1 MSEKTLRR
9 RTFIS
14 FGVSI
19 VVFVI
24 VFALALT
31 LGRYK
36 ISIPDFFKAV
46 FTDDSALDIQRSIIV
61 NLRLP
66 RTIMATFVGIG
77 LSLSGLLYQETF
89 RNKLVS
95 PDLLG
100 VSTGASV
107 GAALAIV
114 LGLSS
119 LFISVFAFVAGLITV
134 LITVVISK
142 LFSNGSS
149 TILLLSGIIVGGFMS
164 AILSMIK
171 YFSNDITT
179 LASITYWLM
188 GSFESAN
195 MKRNYILMGVVT
207 VCAIV
212 LLLISHSINMVNQ
225 GKEEAQTKGTHY
237 DLYRGLIIVISTIL
251 TAISVCFCGTISWI
265 GLVIPHIV
273 RLLAGRDAKRTI
285 PLCITFGGTFMVL
298 VDILSR
304 TFTDSEIPLSAVTG
318 FVGTII
324 FVVILIIKRRK
335 LNELKDIEFI
345 LQI

>member
-1 MSEKTLRR
+1 MNEKVLKR
-9 RTFIS
+9 RTWIS
-14 FGVSI
+14 FGISI
-19 VVFVI
+19 VVFAI
-24 VFALALT
+24 IFALALM
-31 LGRYK
+31 LGRHK
-36 ISIPDFFKAV
+36 IAIDEFFKAI
-46 FTDDSALDIQRSIIV
+46 FTNDDTLATQRSIIV

-66 RTIMATFVGIG
+66 RTIMAAFVGVG

-119 LFISVFAFVAGLITV
+119 ALISVFAFLMGLLTVFVTV
-134 LITVVISK
+134 LVSK
-142 LFSNGSS
+142 LFRNGSS

-164 AILSMIK
+164 AILSIIK

-195 MKRNYILMGVVT
+195 MSRDYILMGVVV
-207 VCAIV
+207 VCIVV
-212 LLLISHSINMVNQ
+212 LLLISHPINLVNQ
-225 GKEEAQTKGTHY
+225 GKAEAQTKGINY
-237 DLYRGLIIVISTIL
+237 NFYRGLIIILATVL

-285 PLCITFGGTFMVL
+285 PLCITFGGTFMIL
-298 VDILSR
+298 VDVLSR

-318 FVGTII
+318 LLGTII
-324 FVVILIIKRRK
+324 FVIILIIKRRK
-335 LNELKDIEFI
+335 LNEHKDI
-345 LQI
+345 

>member
-1 MSEKTLRR
+1 MNDKKIKK
-9 RTFIS
+9 RTVIFLT
-14 FGVSI
+14 VSI
-19 VVFVI
+19 V
-24 VFALALT
+24 ALLIFFILGLM
-31 LGRYK
+31 LGRFN
-36 ISIPDFFKAV
+36 IAIDDFFKAI
-46 FTDDSALDIQRSIIV
+46 FTSDASLDTQRSIIV

-66 RTIMATFVGIG
+66 RTIMAAFVGMG

-107 GAALAIV
+107 GAAIAIV

-119 LFISVFAFVAGLITV
+119 AFISIFAFLMGLLTV
-134 LITVVISK
+134 FVTVMISK
-142 LFSNGSS
+142 LFRNGSS

-164 AILSMIK
+164 AILSLIK
-171 YFSNDITT
+171 YMSGDITT

-195 MKRNYILMGVVT
+195 MSRDYILMGVVV
-207 VCAIV
+207 VCIII
-212 LLLISHSINMVNQ
+212 LLLISHPINLVNQ
-225 GKEEAQTKGTHY
+225 GKAEAQTKGINY
-237 DLYRGLIIVISTIL
+237 NFYRGLIIVLSTVL
-251 TAISVCFCGTISWI
+251 TAISVCFCGTVSWI

-273 RLLAGRDAKRTI
+273 RLIAGRDAKRTI
-285 PLCITFGGTFMVL
+285 PLCITFGATFMIL

-318 FVGTII
+318 LLGTVI
-324 FVVILIIKRRK
+324 FVIILIIKRRK
-335 LNELKDIEFI
+335 LYEHKDI
-345 LQI
+345 

>member
-1 MSEKTLRR
+1 MNDKKIKK
-9 RTFIS
+9 RTIIFLTA
-14 FGVSI
+14 SI
-19 VVFVI
+19 V
-24 VFALALT
+24 ALLIFFILGLM
-31 LGRYK
+31 LGRFN
-36 ISIPDFFKAV
+36 IAIDDFFKAI
-46 FTDDSALDIQRSIIV
+46 FTSDASLDTQRSIIV

-66 RTIMATFVGIG
+66 RTIMAAFVGMG

-107 GAALAIV
+107 GAAIAIV

-119 LFISVFAFVAGLITV
+119 AFISIFAFLMGLLTV
-134 LITVVISK
+134 FVTVMISK
-142 LFSNGSS
+142 LFRNGSS

-164 AILSMIK
+164 AILSLIK
-171 YFSNDITT
+171 YMSGDITT

-195 MKRNYILMGVVT
+195 MSRDYILMGVVV
-207 VCAIV
+207 VCIVV
-212 LLLISHSINMVNQ
+212 LLLITHPINLVNQ
-225 GKEEAQTKGTHY
+225 GKAEAQTKGINY
-237 DLYRGLIIVISTIL
+237 NFYRGLIIVLSTVL
-251 TAISVCFCGTISWI
+251 TAISVCFCGTVSWI

-273 RLLAGRDAKRTI
+273 RLIAGRDAKRTI
-285 PLCITFGGTFMVL
+285 PLCITFGATFMIV

-318 FVGTII
+318 LLGTVI
-324 FVVILIIKRRK
+324 FVIILIIKRRK
-335 LNELKDIEFI
+335 LNEHKDI
-345 LQI
+345 

>member
-1 MSEKTLRR
+1 MNEKILKR
-9 RTFIS
+9 RTLIS
-14 FGVSI
+14 FAISI
-19 VVFVI
+19 AVFVVI
-24 VFALALT
+24 FALALM
-31 LGRYK
+31 LGRYR
-36 ISIPDFFKAV
+36 ISVSNFFKAV
-46 FTDDSALDIQRSIIV
+46 FGDDPSLDTQRSIIV
-61 NLRLP
+61 NMRLP

-119 LFISVFAFVAGLITV
+119 AFISAFAFIVGLLTVFITV
-134 LITVVISK
+134 LISK
-142 LFSNGSS
+142 LFRNGSS

-188 GSFESAN
+188 GSFATAD
-195 MKRNYILMGVVT
+195 MKRDYILMGVVS
-207 VCAIV
+207 VCVVV
-212 LLLISHSINMVNQ
+212 LLLISHPINMVNQ
-225 GKEEAQTKGTHY
+225 GKAEAQTKGTHY
-237 DLYRGLIIVISTIL
+237 TLYRGLIIVISTIL
-251 TAISVCFCGTISWI
+251 TAISVCFCGTISWV

-318 FVGTII
+318 LLGTVI
-324 FVVILIIKRRK
+324 FVIILIIKRRK
-335 LNELKDIEFI
+335 LNEHKDI
-345 LQI
+345 

>member
-1 MSEKTLRR
+1 MNEKILKK
-9 RTFIS
+9 RTWIS
-14 FGVSI
+14 FAVSI
-19 VVFVI
+19 TVLII
-24 VFALALT
+24 VFAVALMV
-31 LGRYK
+31 GRYN
-36 ISIPDFFKAV
+36 IRIDDFFNAI
-46 FTDDSALDIQRSIIV
+46 FTNNSDLDTQRSIIV

-66 RTIMATFVGIG
+66 RTIMALFVGIG

-119 LFISVFAFVAGLITV
+119 ILISVFAFMMGLLTV
-134 LITVVISK
+134 FATVMLSK
-142 LFSNGSS
+142 LFRNGSS

-164 AILSMIK
+164 AILSVIK

-188 GSFESAN
+188 GSFESAD
-195 MKRNYILMGVVT
+195 MKRDYILMGVVI
-207 VCAIV
+207 VCTIV
-212 LLLISHSINMVNQ
+212 LLLISHPINLVNQ
-225 GKEEAQTKGTHY
+225 GKAEAQTKGINY
-237 DLYRGLIIVISTIL
+237 NFYRTLIIVLSTFL

-285 PLCITFGGTFMVL
+285 PLCITFGGTFMIL
-298 VDILSR
+298 VDVLSR
-304 TFTDSEIPLSAVTG
+304 SFTDSEIPLSAVTG
-318 FVGTII
+318 LLGTMI
-324 FVVILIIKRRK
+324 FVVILVIKRRK
-335 LNELKDIEFI
+335 LNEHKDI
-345 LQI
+345 

>member
-1 MSEKTLRR
+1 MNEKILKR
-9 RTFIS
+9 RTLIS
-14 FGVSI
+14 FLISI
-19 VVFVI
+19 AVFI
-24 VFALALT
+24 IFFALALM
-31 LGRYK
+31 LGRYR
-36 ISIPDFFKAV
+36 IRIDDFFKAI
-46 FTDDSALDIQRSIIV
+46 FTKDSSLDTQRSIIV

-66 RTIMATFVGIG
+66 RTIMAAFVGMG

-119 LFISVFAFVAGLITV
+119 AFISIFAFVIGLLTV
-134 LITVVISK
+134 FATVMISK
-142 LFSNGSS
+142 LFRNGSS

-171 YFSNDITT
+171 YFSDDITT

-188 GSFESAN
+188 GSFESAS
-195 MKRNYILMGVVT
+195 MSRDYILMGVVV
-207 VCAIV
+207 VCVIV
-212 LLLISHSINMVNQ
+212 LLLISHPINLVNQ
-225 GKEEAQTKGTHY
+225 GRAEAQTKGINY
-237 DLYRGLIIVISTIL
+237 NFYRGLIIVLSTVL

-285 PLCITFGGTFMVL
+285 PLCVTFGGTFMIL
-298 VDILSR
+298 VDIISR

-318 FVGTII
+318 LIGTFI
-324 FVVILIIKRRK
+324 FVVLLIIRRRK
-335 LNELKDIEFI
+335 LNDHKDI
-345 LQI
+345 

>member
-1 MSEKTLRR
+1 MNDKKIKK
-9 RTFIS
+9 RTVIF
-14 FGVSI
+14 FTASI
-19 VVFVI
+19 V
-24 VFALALT
+24 ALLIFFILGLM
-31 LGRYK
+31 LGRFN
-36 ISIPDFFKAV
+36 IAIDDFFKAI
-46 FTDDSALDIQRSIIV
+46 FTSDASLDTQRSIIV

-66 RTIMATFVGIG
+66 RTIMAAFVGMG

-107 GAALAIV
+107 GAAIAIV

-119 LFISVFAFVAGLITV
+119 AFISIFAFLMGLLTV
-134 LITVVISK
+134 FVTVMISK
-142 LFSNGSS
+142 LFRNGSS

-164 AILSMIK
+164 AILSLIK
-171 YFSNDITT
+171 YMSGDITT

-195 MKRNYILMGVVT
+195 MSRDYILMGVVV
-207 VCAIV
+207 VCIII
-212 LLLISHSINMVNQ
+212 LLLISHPINLVNQ
-225 GKEEAQTKGTHY
+225 GKAEAQTKGINY
-237 DLYRGLIIVISTIL
+237 NFYRGLIIVLSTVL
-251 TAISVCFCGTISWI
+251 TAISVCFCGTVSWI

-273 RLLAGRDAKRTI
+273 RLVAGRDAKRTI
-285 PLCITFGGTFMVL
+285 PLCITFGATFMIV

-318 FVGTII
+318 LLGTVI
-324 FVVILIIKRRK
+324 FVIILIIKRRK
-335 LNELKDIEFI
+335 LYEHKDI
-345 LQI
+345 

>member
-1 MSEKTLRR
+1 MNEKVFKR
-9 RTFIS
+9 RTLIS
-14 FGVSI
+14 FIVSI
-19 VVFVI
+19 SIFVI
-24 VFALALT
+24 VFTLALM

-36 ISIPDFFKAV
+36 IGISDFFKAV
-46 FTDDSALDIQRSIIV
+46 FSDDSSLDTQRSIIV

-66 RTIMATFVGIG
+66 RTIMAAFVGIG

-107 GAALAIV
+107 GAAIAIV

-119 LFISVFAFVAGLITV
+119 ILISLFAFVVGLLTVFITV
-134 LITVVISK
+134 MISK
-142 LFSNGSS
+142 LFKNGSS

-164 AILSMIK
+164 AILSLIK
-171 YFSNDITT
+171 YLSSDITT

-188 GSFESAN
+188 GSFESAT
-195 MKRNYILMGVVT
+195 MTRDYILMGVVAI
-207 VCAIV
+207 CATIT
-212 LLLISHSINMVNQ
+212 LLITHPINLVNQ
-225 GKEEAQTKGTHY
+225 GRAEAQTKGVY
-237 DLYRGLIIVISTIL
+237 YYLYRSLIIVISTIL

-285 PLCITFGGTFMVL
+285 PLCITFGATFMVL

-318 FVGTII
+318 LIGTII
-324 FVVILIIKRRK
+324 FVVILFIKRRK
-335 LNELKDIEFI
+335 LNEHKDI
-345 LQI
+345 

>member
-1 MSEKTLRR
+1 MNK
-9 RTFIS
+9 RTIIS
-14 FGVSI
+14 LSI
-19 VVFVI
+19 SILAFLIVFVM
-24 VFALALT
+24 ALMV
-31 LGRYK
+31 GRYQ
-36 ISIPDFFKAV
+36 IRIDDFFKAV
-46 FTDDSALDIQRSIIV
+46 FTNDSAYDIQRSIIV

-66 RTIMATFVGIG
+66 RTIMAGFVGVG

-119 LFISVFAFVAGLITV
+119 AFISIFAFLAGVA
-134 LITVVISK
+134 TVVITLLISK
-142 LFSNGSS
+142 IFRNGSS

-171 YFSNDITT
+171 YFADPETT

-188 GSFESAN
+188 GSFEDATMSQV
-195 MKRNYILMGVVT
+195 YILGGVVI
-207 VCAIV
+207 VCVIV
-212 LLLISHSINMVNQ
+212 LLLIAHPINIIAL
-225 GKEEAQTKGTHY
+225 GKEDAQTKGINY
-237 DLYRGLIIVISTIL
+237 NFYRYLIIGISTLL

-273 RLLAGRDAKRTI
+273 RLIVGHDAKRTI
-285 PLCITFGGTFMVL
+285 PLCITFGGVFMIL
-298 VDILSR
+298 TDILSR

-318 FVGTII
+318 LFGTVV
-324 FVVILIIKRRK
+324 FVVILIIRRRK
-335 LNELKDIEFI
+335 LHEH
-345 LQI
+345 

>member
-1 MSEKTLRR
+1 MNEKTLKK
-9 RTFIS
+9 RTLIS
-14 FGVSI
+14 FVVSI
-19 VVFVI
+19 AVLVT
-24 VFALALT
+24 VFALALM
-31 LGRYK
+31 LGRY
-36 ISIPDFFKAV
+36 SIRIDDFFNAV
-46 FTDDSALDIQRSIIV
+46 FTKNPDLNTQRSIIV

-66 RTIMATFVGIG
+66 RTIMAVFVGIG

-107 GAALAIV
+107 GAAFAIV

-119 LFISVFAFVAGLITV
+119 ALISIFAFLMGLLTVFATV
-134 LITVVISK
+134 MISK
-142 LFSNGSS
+142 LFRNGSS
-149 TILLLSGIIVGGFMS
+149 TILLLSGIIVGGFTS

-188 GSFESAN
+188 GSFESAD
-195 MKRNYILMGVVT
+195 MKRDYTLMGVVI
-207 VCAIV
+207 VCTIV
-212 LLLISHSINMVNQ
+212 LLSISHPINLVNQ
-225 GKEEAQTKGTHY
+225 GKAEAQTKGINY
-237 DLYRGLIIVISTIL
+237 NFYRTLIIIISTIL

-285 PLCITFGGTFMVL
+285 PLCITFGGTFMVV

-318 FVGTII
+318 LLGTVI
-324 FVVILIIKRRK
+324 FVAILILKRRK
-335 LNELKDIEFI
+335 LSEHKDI
-345 LQI
+345 

>member
-1 MSEKTLRR
+1 MNEKVLKR
-9 RTFIS
+9 RTWIS
-14 FGVSI
+14 FGISI
-19 VVFVI
+19 AVFVVI
-24 VFALALT
+24 FALALM

-36 ISIPDFFKAV
+36 IAIDDFFKAI
-46 FTDDSALDIQRSIIV
+46 FTDDSALDTQRSIIV
-61 NLRLP
+61 NLRFP
-66 RTIMATFVGIG
+66 RTIMAAFVGIG

-119 LFISVFAFVAGLITV
+119 ALISVFAFLMGLLTV
-134 LITVVISK
+134 FVTVMVSK
-142 LFSNGSS
+142 LFRNGSS

-164 AILSMIK
+164 AILSVIK

-188 GSFESAN
+188 GSFESAD
-195 MKRNYILMGVVT
+195 MKRDYILMGVVI
-207 VCAIV
+207 VCVVV
-212 LLLISHSINMVNQ
+212 LLLISHPINLVNQ
-225 GKEEAQTKGTHY
+225 GKAEAQTKGINY
-237 DLYRGLIIVISTIL
+237 NFYRGLIIVLATIL

-285 PLCITFGGTFMVL
+285 PLCITFGGTFMIL
-298 VDILSR
+298 VDVLSR

-318 FVGTII
+318 LLGTVI

-335 LNELKDIEFI
+335 LNEHKDI
-345 LQI
+345 

>member
-1 MSEKTLRR
+1 MNEKVLKR
-9 RTFIS
+9 RTWIS
-14 FGVSI
+14 FGISI
-19 VVFVI
+19 AVFVVI
-24 VFALALT
+24 FALALM

-36 ISIPDFFKAV
+36 IAIDDFFKAI
-46 FTDDSALDIQRSIIV
+46 FTDDSVLDTQRSIIV
-61 NLRLP
+61 NLRFP
-66 RTIMATFVGIG
+66 RTIMAAFVGIG

-119 LFISVFAFVAGLITV
+119 ALISVFAFLMGLLTV
-134 LITVVISK
+134 FVTVMVSK
-142 LFSNGSS
+142 LFRNGSS
-149 TILLLSGIIVGGFMS
+149 TILLLSGIIVGGFMT
-164 AILSMIK
+164 AILSVIK

-188 GSFESAN
+188 GSFESAD
-195 MKRNYILMGVVT
+195 MKRDYILMGVVI
-207 VCAIV
+207 VCVVV
-212 LLLISHSINMVNQ
+212 LLLISHPINLVNQ
-225 GKEEAQTKGTHY
+225 GKAEAQTKGINY
-237 DLYRGLIIVISTIL
+237 NFYRGLIIVLATVL

-285 PLCITFGGTFMVL
+285 PLCITFGGTFMIL
-298 VDILSR
+298 VDVLSR

-318 FVGTII
+318 LLGTVI

-335 LNELKDIEFI
+335 LNEHKDI
-345 LQI
+345 

>member
-1 MSEKTLRR
+1 MNEKILKR
-9 RTFIS
+9 RTLIS
-14 FGVSI
+14 FLISI
-19 VVFVI
+19 AVFI
-24 VFALALT
+24 IFFALALM
-31 LGRYK
+31 LGRYR
-36 ISIPDFFKAV
+36 IRIDDFFKAI
-46 FTDDSALDIQRSIIV
+46 FTKDSSLDTQRSIIV

-66 RTIMATFVGIG
+66 RTIMAAFVGMG

-119 LFISVFAFVAGLITV
+119 AFISIFAFVIGLLTV
-134 LITVVISK
+134 FATVMISK
-142 LFSNGSS
+142 LFRNGSS

-188 GSFESAN
+188 GSFESAS
-195 MKRNYILMGVVT
+195 MSRDYILMGVVA
-207 VCAIV
+207 VCVIV
-212 LLLISHSINMVNQ
+212 LLLISHPINLVNQ
-225 GKEEAQTKGTHY
+225 GRAEAQTKGINY
-237 DLYRGLIIVISTIL
+237 NFYRGLIIVLSTVL

-285 PLCITFGGTFMVL
+285 PLCVTFGGTFMIL
-298 VDILSR
+298 VDIISR

-318 FVGTII
+318 LIGTFI
-324 FVVILIIKRRK
+324 FVVLLIIRRRK
-335 LNELKDIEFI
+335 LNDHKDI
-345 LQI
+345 

>member
-1 MSEKTLRR
+1 MNEKILKR
-9 RTFIS
+9 RTIIS
-14 FGVSI
+14 LVVSI
-19 VVFVI
+19 AVLVI
-24 VFALALT
+24 VFAVALMV
-31 LGRYK
+31 GRYNIK
-36 ISIPDFFKAV
+36 IDEFFKAI
-46 FTDDSALDIQRSIIV
+46 FTSNSELKTQRSIIV

-66 RTIMATFVGIG
+66 RTIMALFVGIG

-119 LFISVFAFVAGLITV
+119 AFISVFAFLIGLLTVFITV
-134 LITVVISK
+134 MVSK
-142 LFSNGSS
+142 LFRNGSS

-171 YFSNDITT
+171 YFSDDITT

-188 GSFESAN
+188 GSFQSAD
-195 MKRNYILMGVVT
+195 MTRDYIIMGVVV
-207 VCAIV
+207 VCVVI
-212 LLLISHSINMVNQ
+212 LMLISHPINLVNQ
-225 GKEEAQTKGTHY
+225 GKAEAQTKGINY
-237 DLYRGLIIVISTIL
+237 NFYRGLIIVLSTVL

-285 PLCITFGGTFMVL
+285 PLCVTFGGTFMIL
-298 VDILSR
+298 VDIISR
-304 TFTDSEIPLSAVTG
+304 SFTDSEIPLSAVTG
-318 FVGTII
+318 LFGTVI
-324 FVVILIIKRRK
+324 FIVILIIKRRK
-335 LNELKDIEFI
+335 LNEHKDI
-345 LQI
+345 

>member
-1 MSEKTLRR
+1 MNEKTLKK
-9 RTFIS
+9 RTLIS
-14 FGVSI
+14 LVASI
-19 VVFVI
+19 VVLI
-24 VFALALT
+24 TVFALALM
-31 LGRYK
+31 LGRY
-36 ISIPDFFKAV
+36 SIRIDDFFNAV
-46 FTDDSALDIQRSIIV
+46 FTNNPDLNTQRSIVV

-66 RTIMATFVGIG
+66 RTIMAVFVGIG

-119 LFISVFAFVAGLITV
+119 ALISVFAFLMGLLTV
-134 LITVVISK
+134 FVTVVISK
-142 LFSNGSS
+142 LFRNGSS

-195 MKRNYILMGVVT
+195 MNRDYILMGVVI
-207 VCAIV
+207 VCVIV
-212 LLLISHSINMVNQ
+212 LLLISHPINLVNQ
-225 GKEEAQTKGTHY
+225 GKEEAQTKGIPY
-237 DLYRGLIIVISTIL
+237 NFYRGLIIVLSTVL

-285 PLCITFGGTFMVL
+285 PLCVTFGGTFMIV

-318 FVGTII
+318 LLGTMI
-324 FVVILIIKRRK
+324 FVAILIIKRRK
-335 LNELKDIEFI
+335 FNEHKDI
-345 LQI
+345 

>member
-1 MSEKTLRR
+1 MNEKVLKR
-9 RTFIS
+9 RTWIS
-14 FGVSI
+14 FGISI
-19 VVFVI
+19 AVFVVI
-24 VFALALT
+24 FALALM

-36 ISIPDFFKAV
+36 IAIDDFFKAV
-46 FTDDSALDIQRSIIV
+46 FTDDSVLDTQRSIIV
-61 NLRLP
+61 NLRFP
-66 RTIMATFVGIG
+66 RTIMAAFVGIG

-119 LFISVFAFVAGLITV
+119 ALISVFAFLMGLLTV
-134 LITVVISK
+134 FVTVMVSK
-142 LFSNGSS
+142 LFRNGSS

-164 AILSMIK
+164 AILSVIK

-188 GSFESAN
+188 GSFERAD
-195 MKRNYILMGVVT
+195 MKRDYILMGVVI
-207 VCAIV
+207 VCVVV
-212 LLLISHSINMVNQ
+212 LLLISHPINLVNQ
-225 GKEEAQTKGTHY
+225 GKAEAQTKGINY
-237 DLYRGLIIVISTIL
+237 NFYRGLIIVLATVL

-285 PLCITFGGTFMVL
+285 PLCITFGGTFMIL
-298 VDILSR
+298 VDVLSR

-318 FVGTII
+318 LLGTVI

-335 LNELKDIEFI
+335 LNEHKDI
-345 LQI
+345 

>member
-1 MSEKTLRR
+1 MNEKVLKR
-9 RTFIS
+9 RTLISFFIS
-14 FGVSI
+14 IMAFAI
-19 VVFVI
+19 I
-24 VFALALT
+24 FALALM

-36 ISIPDFFKAV
+36 IGIGEFFKAV
-46 FTDDSALDIQRSIIV
+46 FTDDSSLDTQRSIIV
-61 NLRLP
+61 NLRFP
-66 RTIMATFVGIG
+66 RTIMAAFVGIG

-119 LFISVFAFVAGLITV
+119 ALISIFAFLMGLLTVFATV
-134 LITVVISK
+134 MISK
-142 LFSNGSS
+142 LFRNSSS

-164 AILSMIK
+164 AILSIIK

-188 GSFESAN
+188 GSFESAD
-195 MKRNYILMGVVT
+195 MSRNYILMGVVV
-207 VCAIV
+207 VCVIV
-212 LLLISHSINMVNQ
+212 LLLISHPINLVNQ
-225 GKEEAQTKGTHY
+225 GKAEAQTKGINY
-237 DLYRGLIIVISTIL
+237 NFYRGLIIVLSTIL

-285 PLCITFGGTFMVL
+285 PLCITFGGTFMIL

-318 FVGTII
+318 LIGTLI

-335 LNELKDIEFI
+335 LNEHKDI
-345 LQI
+345 

>member
-1 MSEKTLRR
+1 MNEATLKK
-9 RTFIS
+9 RTLIS
-14 FGVSI
+14 LIISI
-19 VVFVI
+19 IVLVI
-24 VFALALT
+24 FFAIALMV
-31 LGRYK
+31 GRYNIK
-36 ISIPDFFKAV
+36 IDEFFKAV
-46 FTDDSALDIQRSIIV
+46 FTDNVEFKTQRSIIV

-66 RTIMATFVGIG
+66 RTIMALFVGIG

-119 LFISVFAFVAGLITV
+119 ALISVFAFLMGL
-134 LITVVISK
+134 LTVVLTVIVSK
-142 LFSNGSS
+142 LFRNGSS

-164 AILSMIK
+164 ALLSVIK

-188 GSFESAN
+188 GSFESAE
-195 MKRNYILMGVVT
+195 MVRCYILMGVVI
-207 VCAIV
+207 VCSIV
-212 LLLISHSINMVNQ
+212 LILISHQINMVNQ
-225 GKEEAQTKGTHY
+225 GRAEAQTKGTNY
-237 DLYRGLIIVISTIL
+237 IFYRGLIIAISTLL

-285 PLCITFGGTFMVL
+285 PLCITFGGTFMIL
-298 VDILSR
+298 VDIMSR
-304 TFTDSEIPLSAVTG
+304 SFTDAEIPLSAVTG
-318 FVGTII
+318 ILGTVI
-324 FVVILIIKRRK
+324 FVIILIIKRRK
-335 LNELKDIEFI
+335 LNASKDI
-345 LQI
+345 

>member
-1 MSEKTLRR
+1 MNEKTLKK
-9 RTFIS
+9 RTLIS
-14 FGVSI
+14 FIASI
-19 VVFVI
+19 VALVT
-24 VFALALT
+24 VFALALM
-31 LGRYK
+31 LGRY
-36 ISIPDFFKAV
+36 SIRIDDFFNAI
-46 FTDDSALDIQRSIIV
+46 FTNNPDLNTQRSIIV

-66 RTIMATFVGIG
+66 RTIMAVFVGIG

-107 GAALAIV
+107 GAAFAIV

-119 LFISVFAFVAGLITV
+119 ALISVFAFLMGLLTV
-134 LITVVISK
+134 FATVMISK
-142 LFSNGSS
+142 LFRNGSS

-188 GSFESAN
+188 GSFESAD
-195 MKRNYILMGVVT
+195 MKRDYILMGVVI
-207 VCAIV
+207 VCTIV
-212 LLLISHSINMVNQ
+212 LLSISHPINLVNQ
-225 GKEEAQTKGTHY
+225 GKAEAQTKGINY
-237 DLYRGLIIVISTIL
+237 NFYRTLIIVISTIL

-285 PLCITFGGTFMVL
+285 PLCVTFGGTFMVL
-298 VDILSR
+298 VDIFSR

-318 FVGTII
+318 LLGTVI

-335 LNELKDIEFI
+335 LNEHKDI
-345 LQI
+345 

>member
-1 MSEKTLRR
+1 MNEKKIKK
-9 RTFIS
+9 RTIIFLTA
-14 FGVSI
+14 SI
-19 VVFVI
+19 V
-24 VFALALT
+24 ALLIFFILGLM
-31 LGRYK
+31 LGRFN
-36 ISIPDFFKAV
+36 IAIDDFFKAV
-46 FTDDSALDIQRSIIV
+46 FTNDTSLDTQRSIIV

-66 RTIMATFVGIG
+66 RTIMAAFVGMG

-107 GAALAIV
+107 GAAIAIV

-119 LFISVFAFVAGLITV
+119 AFISIFAFLMGLLTV
-134 LITVVISK
+134 FVTVMISK
-142 LFSNGSS
+142 LFRNGSS

-164 AILSMIK
+164 AILSLIK
-171 YFSNDITT
+171 YMSGDITT

-195 MKRNYILMGVVT
+195 MSRDYILMGVVA
-207 VCAIV
+207 VCIII
-212 LLLISHSINMVNQ
+212 LLLISHPINLVNQ
-225 GKEEAQTKGTHY
+225 GKAEAQTKGINY
-237 DLYRGLIIVISTIL
+237 NFYRGLIIVLSTVL
-251 TAISVCFCGTISWI
+251 TAISVCFCGTVSWI

-273 RLLAGRDAKRTI
+273 RLVAGRDAKRTI
-285 PLCITFGGTFMVL
+285 PLCITFGATFMIL

-318 FVGTII
+318 LLGTVI
-324 FVVILIIKRRK
+324 FVIILFIKRRK
-335 LNELKDIEFI
+335 LNEHKDI
-345 LQI
+345 